1 MAITYPPVLINEYL
15 AEKVPE
21 RLPGRFKG
29 DFRFFPT
36 LPTDI
41 NALVK
46 QFPAQANDVFGVYDR
61 MFRLNRKPFPHVKC
75 EQLLYYFYKI
85 NSDPEALIETVQV
98 IQDLLDRK
106 DESAQ
111 EVNAWISSKTNNA
124 GLVVFGTGKQQRTFK
139 PVFFHEMN
147 IFSLEESRDI
157 VANQTT
163 RTFAATKL
171 IINYDYHVQ
180 NYS

>member
-29 DFRFFPT
+29 EFRFFPT

-41 NALVK
+41 NSLMK
-46 QFPAQANDVFGVYDR
+46 SYPANANDVFGVYDR
-61 MFRLNRKPFPHVKC
+61 MFKLNRKPFPHIKC
-75 EQLLYYFYKI
+75 EQIMLYLYKM

-98 IQDLLDRK
+98 ISDLLDRK

-111 EVNAWISSKTNNA
+111 EINAWISTKVNSSK
-124 GLVVFGTGKQQRTFK
+124 LVALGTGRQKRIFK
-139 PVFFHEMN
+139 PVFFHELNMY
-147 IFSLEESRDI
+147 SLEEARDI
-157 VANQTT
+157 VAQQTA
-163 RTFAATKL
+163 RTYSATK
-171 IINYDYHVQ
+171 IIISYDYHVQ

>member
-15 AEKVPE
+15 AEKVPQ

-29 DFRFFPT
+29 EFRFFPT

-41 NALVK
+41 NSLIK
-46 QFPAQANDVFGVYDR
+46 NYPATANDVFGVYDR
-61 MFRLNRKPFPHVKC
+61 MFRLNRQAFPHVKC
-75 EQLLYYFYKI
+75 EQVMLYLYKM
-85 NSDPEALIETVQV
+85 NSDPEALIETVQ
-98 IQDLLDRK
+98 IIYDLLDRK

-111 EVNAWISSKTNNA
+111 ELNAWISSKTKNNS
-124 GLVVFGTGKQQRTFK
+124 LVTFGTGRLQKEFK
-139 PVFFHEMN
+139 PVFFHELN
-147 IFSLEESRDI
+147 IFSLEEARDI
-157 VANQTT
+157 AAHGTG

>member
-1 MAITYPPVLINEYL
+1 MAITYPPILINEYL
-15 AEKVPE
+15 AEKVPQ
-21 RLPGRFKG
+21 RLPGRFNG
-29 DFRFFPT
+29 QFRFFPT

-61 MFRLNRKPFPHVKC
+61 MFRLNRQPFPHVKC
-75 EQLLYYFYKI
+75 EQMMLYLYKM

-98 IQDLLDRK
+98 IHDLLDRK

-111 EVNAWISSKTNNA
+111 EVNAWISSKTNSA
-124 GLVVFGTGKQQRTFK
+124 GLVTFGTGRMQKTFK

-147 IFSLEESRDI
+147 IFSLEEARDI
-157 VANQTT
+157 VAQQTG
-163 RTFAATKL
+163 RTFAASK
-171 IINYDYHVQ
+171 IIVNYDYHVH